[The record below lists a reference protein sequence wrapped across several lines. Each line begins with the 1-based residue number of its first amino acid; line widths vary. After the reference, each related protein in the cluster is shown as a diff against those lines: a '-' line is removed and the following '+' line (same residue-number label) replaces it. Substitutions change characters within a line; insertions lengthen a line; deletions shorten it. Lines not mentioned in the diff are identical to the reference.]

1 MHCLGQYLF
10 EACHLP
16 PMALPTSYPLTAYAL
31 QDLTLPGHWSWNMRS
46 RWALCAFFCIL
57 AFFCA
62 CRGIL
67 HGLAERGTSAAT
79 PVPLLQPLNLQ
90 PSLHPTT
97 GTRPMLSPPCSMHVW
112 QQLMPHK
119 SVVDSAGPTN
129 SALNLL
135 ELTLG
140 WQCVC
145 GFQGTFS
152 HGIVCT
158 RWACW

>member
-1 MHCLGQYLF
+1 MSFRRPSDPGSDSHCICPRGPDPSQ
-10 EACHLP
+10 
-16 PMALPTSYPLTAYAL
+16 
-31 QDLTLPGHWSWNMRS
+31 TLVLEHEVQVGAVR
-46 RWALCAFFCIL
+46 LFCIL